1 MSYPRIIAHRCGG
14 ALAPENTL
22 AGLRLAARSSC
33 RGVEFDAMLSRDGIP
48 VLIHDETLERTT
60 GGCGAVAAL
69 DAAQLQALDAGAC
82 HHPAFAGERVPTL
95 AAALALCAELGL
107 WANVEIKPS
116 AGREAETGAAVA
128 GLLTARWNGAGVVS
142 SFSAVA
148 LTAARAAAPDLR
160 YALLVEQIPADW
172 REQTAAL
179 GCTALHCA
187 ADADATMIAAVV
199 AGGLAVACYTVN
211 RRAEAEHLFAAG
223 AAAVFTDRP
232 DLWRPQELQAP

>member
-1 MSYPRIIAHRCGG
+1 MPYPRIIAHRCGG

-22 AGLRLAARSSC
+22 AGLRVASRLGC

-48 VLIHDETLERTT
+48 MLIHDETLERTT
-60 GGCGAVAAL
+60 DGRGAVGAL
-69 DAAQLQALDAGAC
+69 AAAQLARLDAGVR
-82 HHPAFAGERVPTL
+82 HHPAFSGERIPTL
-95 AAALALCAELGL
+95 ADALALCGELGL
-107 WANVEIKPS
+107 WANVEIKPA

-128 GLLTARWNGAGVVS
+128 GLLAANWHGKGVVS
-142 SFSAVA
+142 SFSGVA

-160 YALLVEQIPADW
+160 YALLVERIPPDW

-187 ADADATMIAAVV
+187 ADADKAAIADV
-199 AGGLAVACYTVN
+199 AAAGLEVACYTVD
-211 RRAEAEHLFAAG
+211 RRDEAERLFAAG

-232 DLWRPQELQAP
+232 DLWLPQDLRTP